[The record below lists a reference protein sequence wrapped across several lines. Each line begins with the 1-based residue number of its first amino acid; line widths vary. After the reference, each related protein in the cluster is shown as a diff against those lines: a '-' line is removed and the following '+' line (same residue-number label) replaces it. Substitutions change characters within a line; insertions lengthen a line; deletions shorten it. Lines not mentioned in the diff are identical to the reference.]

1 MARGGT
7 RWGAGRPAH
16 RLKAEDAVSLNVNYL
31 SQNGYLDEGN
41 WKRLLWRL
49 YGKEFV
55 NGLIRAYEHHI
66 TVDLGPNT
74 HWLFLTHTPCHLGGQ
89 RRWFVCPNC
98 KKRSGILYLRT
109 RCFGCRTCQKISYQS
124 QSGDAEDRV
133 VWTYHTLYDKV
144 FNWKSKRA
152 ARFNRTY
159 AKFINIAEQFEELVD
174 RRLHRV
180 AMADGGL

>member
-1 MARGGT
+1 MARGGA

-16 RLKAEDAVSLNVNYL
+16 RLKAENAISLNVNYL
-31 SQNGYLDEGN
+31 SRNGHLDEGN
-41 WKRLLWRL
+41 WKRLHWCQYAKERL
-49 YGKEFV
+49 
-55 NGLIRAYEHHI
+55 NGLIKAHEHHI
-66 TVDLGPNT
+66 TVDLGLDT

-98 KKRSGILYLRT
+98 NKRSGILYLRN

-124 QSGDAEDRV
+124 QSGDAEDRL

-152 ARFNRTY
+152 ARFKRTY
-159 AKFINIAEQFEELVD
+159 DKFINVAGQFEELVD
-174 RRLHRV
+174 RRLWRV
-180 AMADGGL
+180 AMADRGL